1 MEKKKKLLRNENGF
15 TMIEIIAILI
25 LLSALAAAVIPKYF
39 DMQEEARQK
48 SAEGAIAE
56 MKVRLINE
64 YGEYLLENNGNKP
77 STASVISDEV
87 STDLGEDYTV
97 ALSASDMVVTIT
109 VSAVEGVALTS
120 NVRDTWV
127 VPGI

>member
-1 MEKKKKLLRNENGF
+1 MEKKKKLLRNVNGF
-15 TMIEIIAILI
+15 TLIEIIAILI
-25 LLSALAAAVIPKYF
+25 LLAALAAAVIPKYF
-39 DMQEEARQK
+39 DLQEEARQK

>member
-1 MEKKKKLLRNENGF
+1 
-15 TMIEIIAILI
+15 
-25 LLSALAAAVIPKYF
+25 
-39 DMQEEARQK
+39 
-48 SAEGAIAE
+48 
-56 MKVRLINE
+56 MKVKLINE

>member
-1 MEKKKKLLRNENGF
+1 MEKKKKLLRNENDF
-15 TMIEIIAILI
+15 TLLEIIAILI
-25 LLSALAAAVIPKYF
+25 LLAALAAAVIPKYF

>member
-15 TMIEIIAILI
+15 TLIEIIAILI
-25 LLSALAAAVIPKYF
+25 LLAALAAAVIPKYF

-48 SAEGAIAE
+48 SAEGTIAE

>member
-15 TMIEIIAILI
+15 TLLEIIAILI
-25 LLSALAAAVIPKYF
+25 LLAALAAAVIPKYF

>member
-15 TMIEIIAILI
+15 TLLEIIAILI
-25 LLSALAAAVIPKYF
+25 LLAALAAAVIPKYF
-39 DMQEEARQK
+39 DLQEEARQK